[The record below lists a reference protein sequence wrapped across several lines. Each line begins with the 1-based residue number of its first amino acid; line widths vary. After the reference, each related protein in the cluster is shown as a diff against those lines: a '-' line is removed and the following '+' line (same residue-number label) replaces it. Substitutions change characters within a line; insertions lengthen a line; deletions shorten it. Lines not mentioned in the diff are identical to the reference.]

1 MENFTVKSDDN
12 FDAPG
17 AIRFIL
23 QMNSE
28 VFGAVPNDKAIRLWL
43 LAGLPMTC
51 NLPARILF
59 DVVNGDYD
67 IAYNETNGTV
77 QFTLPKEA

>member
-1 MENFTVKSDDN
+1 MENFTVKSNED
-12 FDAPG
+12 FHAPG
-17 AIRFIL
+17 VIRFIL
-23 QMNSE
+23 TMKSE

-43 LAGLPMTC
+43 LAGTPMTC

-67 IAYNETNGTV
+67 ITYNENDGTV
-77 QFTLPKEA
+77 EFSVNKEA